1 MSLAY
6 SIAIALG
13 LVGFMIIILCAFI
26 GTLEAIDNKNK
37 IARNE
42 RLSKSFERNQK
53 LMEGKYDL

>member
-6 SIAIALG
+6 SIAIGLG
-13 LVGFMIIILCAFI
+13 LVGFMVIILLAFI

-53 LMEGKYDL
+53 LTEGKYDL

>member
-13 LVGFMIIILCAFI
+13 LVGFMIIILLAFI
-26 GTLEAIDNKNK
+26 GTLEVIDNKNK

>member
-13 LVGFMIIILCAFI
+13 LVGFMVITLLAFI
-26 GTLEAIDNKNK
+26 GTLEVIDNKNK

>member
-13 LVGFMIIILCAFI
+13 LVGFMVIILLAFI
-26 GTLEAIDNKNK
+26 GTLEVIDNKNK

>member
-13 LVGFMIIILCAFI
+13 LVGFMVIILLAFI
-26 GTLEAIDNKNK
+26 GTLEVIDNQNE

>member
-1 MSLAY
+1 MALAY
-6 SIAIALG
+6 SIAIGLG
-13 LVGFMIIILCAFI
+13 LVGFMVIILLAFI

-53 LMEGKYDL
+53 LTEGKYDL

>member
-6 SIAIALG
+6 SIAIGLG
-13 LVGFMIIILCAFI
+13 LVGFMVIILLAFI

-53 LMEGKYDL
+53 LTGGKYDL

>member
-26 GTLEAIDNKNK
+26 GTLEVIDNKNK

-42 RLSKSFERNQK
+42 RLSKSFERNQN
-53 LMEGKYDL
+53 

>member
-26 GTLEAIDNKNK
+26 GTLEVIDNKNE

-53 LMEGKYDL
+53 LTKGKYDL